1 MVQLLGYDLKLE
13 QGAVY
18 LVDDD
23 DGFDTSS
30 KSLSEHSLGLDADTL
45 NTANDQSTIGDTKS
59 GGNLGREIDVS
70 RGVDQELVT

>member
-18 LVDDD
+18 LVDND
-23 DGFDTSS
+23 DGFDTFS

-45 NTANDQSTIGDTKS
+45 NTVDDQSTIGDTKS
-59 GGNLGREIDVS
+59 GGNLG
-70 RGVDQELVT
+70 

>member
-1 MVQLLGYDLKLE
+1 MTLTFSMVQLLGFDLRLE

-45 NTANDQSTIGDTKS
+45 NTAND
-59 GGNLGREIDVS
+59 
-70 RGVDQELVT
+70 